1 MKKDRIFISG
11 KVSGTDLEQTRI
23 KFAWA
28 ELDLEWNNHIE
39 TINPMDFGLTFKDS
53 WLKCMVVSVWKLLK
67 CRSIFM
73 LTDWSKSRGARI
85 EHFIARVLRYHI
97 IYQK

>member
-11 KVSGTDLEQTRI
+11 KVSGTDLAMTKY
-23 KFAWA
+23 KFQEAYYDIA
-28 ELDLEWNNHIE
+28 AKYGYQYCDI
-39 TINPMDFGLTFKDS
+39 INPTQLGLTFKDS
-53 WLKCMVVSVWKLLK
+53 WIKCMVVSVWKLLK

-85 EHFIARVLRYHI
+85 
-97 IYQK
+97 